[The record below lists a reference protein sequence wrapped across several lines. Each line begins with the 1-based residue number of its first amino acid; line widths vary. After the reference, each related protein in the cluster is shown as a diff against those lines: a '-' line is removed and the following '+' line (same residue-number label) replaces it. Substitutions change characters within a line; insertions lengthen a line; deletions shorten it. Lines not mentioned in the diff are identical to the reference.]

1 MKRIGI
7 FVCHCTLNVH
17 ASIDVEQVIKE
28 LGEYPGVVCAEA
40 YENLCLDPELERIKK
55 SATEKGL
62 EAVAMTTCSPT
73 LHQKVLYDAM
83 AALGLAPDY
92 CEVVDIRSEEEREK
106 ATQKAIALLKATVD
120 DLMAKTPA
128 ATFSLPPVKRALIIG
143 GGIAGIQAAL
153 DIADGGYEVILVEKT
168 SSIGGHMIQ
177 ISETFPT
184 LDCPQ
189 CIETP
194 KMVDTGQHPNIKILA
209 YSEVEKVSGCIGN
222 FKVKIRRKATYVDW
236 DKCNGC
242 GICQQKCLT
251 SVADEFNRWL
261 PFSRRK
267 AIYIPFPQA
276 VPNRAV
282 IDRKHCGHFTTG
294 LCSVCEKLCAK
305 EAIDYS
311 QQDSFVETEVGAIIV
326 ATGYDLLPKREI
338 EEFEEDPDI
347 IDGLQFERI
356 LCPSGPTAGA
366 ILRPSDGKEPKEV
379 VFISCVGS
387 RDPEHGLPYCSRVC
401 CMYSVK
407 MAMLYKHAV
416 HDGQAYIFYM
426 DIRVTGKG
434 YEEFVQR
441 AVEENGV
448 LYLRGRVSK
457 VFRDGDRIKVW
468 GVDTLTGKRVEISCD
483 LVVLAMAMIAGPEA
497 KDLAQKLGITTDD
510 YGFMA
515 EIHPKLR
522 PLESAVPGIYLAGTT
537 QGPKDIPDAVAQASG
552 AASKVLALFSK
563 DELILEKVAAS

>member
-17 ASIDVEQVIKE
+17 ASIDVEQVIRE
-28 LGEYPGVVCAEA
+28 LSEYPGVVCAEA

-55 SATEKGL
+55 SVSEKGL

-73 LHQKVLYDAM
+73 LHQKVLR
-83 AALGLAPDY
+83 AAVAELGLAPEY
-92 CEVVDIRSEEEREK
+92 CEVIDIRAENGRQE
-106 ATQKAIALLKATVD
+106 ATQKAIDLLKATVD
-120 DLMAKTPA
+120 DLGAKPPA
-128 ATFSLPPVKRALIIG
+128 ATFSLSPVKRALIIG

-168 SSIGGHMIQ
+168 PSIGGHMIQ
-177 ISETFPT
+177 LSETFPT

-194 KMVDTGQHPNIKILA
+194 KMVDTGQHPNIKIMA
-209 YSEVEKVSGCIGN
+209 CSEVEKVSGCIGN
-222 FKVKIRRKATYVDW
+222 FKVTIRRKATYVDW

-251 SVADEFNRWL
+251 TAADEFNRWL
-261 PFSRRK
+261 SFSRRK

-282 IDRKHCGHFTTG
+282 IDREHCGHFTTE
-294 LCSVCEKLCAK
+294 LCSVCEKICPK

-311 QQDSFVETEVGAIIV
+311 QQDSFVEIEVGAIIV
-326 ATGYDLLPKREI
+326 ATGYDLLAKMEI
-338 EEFEEDPDI
+338 EEFEQDPDI

-356 LCPSGPTAGA
+356 LCPSGPTAGQ
-366 ILRPSDGKEPKEV
+366 IMRPSDGKEPKEM
-379 VFISCVGS
+379 VFVSCVGS
-387 RDPEHGLPYCSRVC
+387 RDPEHGFPYCSRVC
-401 CMYSVK
+401 CMYLVK

-416 HDGQAYIFYM
+416 PDGHAYIFYM
-426 DIRVTGKG
+426 DIRTMGKG

-441 AVEENGV
+441 AVEENDV

-457 VFRDGDRIKVW
+457 IFRDGDKITVW
-468 GVDTLTGKRVEISCD
+468 GADTLTGKKVDISAD
-483 LVVLAMAMIAGPEA
+483 LVVLGTCMISSTGA
-497 KDLAQKLGITTDD
+497 KELASKLGIATDE

-522 PLESAVPGIYLAGTT
+522 PLESTVPGIYLAGTA
-537 QGPKDIPDAVAQASG
+537 QGPKDIPDSVAQASG
-552 AASKVLALFSK
+552 AASKVLALFSQE
-563 DELILEKVAAS
+563 ELILERAAA